1 MNRIKLLQ
9 LEVTIETIRD
19 RYDKYSLL
27 KIYELLV
34 VLCLFLLCVFLLKFE
49 VYFQLHELELKQIK

>member
-19 RYDKYSLL
+19 RYVKR
-27 KIYELLV
+27 K
-34 VLCLFLLCVFLLKFE
+34 
-49 VYFQLHELELKQIK
+49 LENIL